1 MMVFKSEPS
10 GFADRI
16 RPALRSRKKSL
27 PDVGAFF
34 APAPIGVET
43 IALM

>member
-10 GFADRI
+10 GFADSM
-16 RPALRSRKKSL
+16 RPPLRSRKKSL

-34 APAPIGVET
+34 AATSIGVEA